1 MQPEGL
7 TNIPDVGGFHTAP
20 VLGEAATVTVEY
32 QLRWL
37 ELIRSYL
44 LSSVEALLYALLAV
58 VAISLILFD
67 SSDRVYLWMGAVFLL
82 IATDYGL
89 TAFDVWTQHVSIRAD
104 SLITDSILFPLISA
118 GWVMVWWVW
127 FGRQGP
133 AWLPRALAGLA
144 LLFMISNTIG
154 EELLFAL
161 VPHSVAA
168 AFHMISMDLRLIF
181 FALLVWIV
189 IQGIRS
195 RELEGWLVLPAVL
208 LRGIGM
214 FQSELDL
221 LHIRLIWF
229 PFGVRV
235 APGEMASLLLVAVLA
250 LLLLRRLLLSV
261 HRQRLMALDVR
272 HAQDVRQ
279 IILPEAKTTL
289 LGLVVESEYRSALKV
304 GGDFFQIIPHPADG
318 SLLIVAG
325 DVTGK
330 GLRAGML
337 VALLVGATRSEAQY
351 DPNPLSVLNT
361 LNLRLCGRG

>member
-1 MQPEGL
+1 
-7 TNIPDVGGFHTAP
+7 
-20 VLGEAATVTVEY
+20 
-32 QLRWL
+32 
-37 ELIRSYL
+37 
-44 LSSVEALLYALLAV
+44 
-58 VAISLILFD
+58 
-67 SSDRVYLWMGAVFLL
+67 
-82 IATDYGL
+82 
-89 TAFDVWTQHVSIRAD
+89 
-104 SLITDSILFPLISA
+104 
-118 GWVMVWWVW
+118 MVWWVW

-337 VALLVGATRSEAQY
+337 VALLVGATRSAAQY